1 MSVKIADTIINMVY
15 NSIVKG
21 KFISRPNRFIAYAE
35 INGKEEIC
43 HVKNTGR
50 CRELLIPGADIIL
63 EKSDNPNR
71 KTKFDLV
78 SVYKNGRLINMDSQ
92 APNKIAAELL
102 PKLFPHYIIKSEQK
116 YKNSRFDFYMESEN
130 TKAFVEVKG
139 VTLEKDNIVMFP
151 DAPTERGVKHINE
164 LIYAV
169 ENSYDAYILFIIQLN
184 GVKYLTPNYKTHHE
198 FGETLKLAEQK
209 GVKILAYDCIV
220 KENEITADKPV
231 MVFTENQSNF

>member
-198 FGETLKLAEQK
+198 FGETLKLAEKK

>member
-151 DAPTERGVKHINE
+151 DAPTERGIKHINE

>member
-92 APNKIAAELL
+92 TPNKIAAELL

-116 YKNSRFDFYMESEN
+116 YKNSRFDFYMKSAN
-130 TKAFVEVKG
+130 TKAFVEVKE

-164 LIYAV
+164 LTYAV
-169 ENSYDAYILFIIQLN
+169 ENGYDAYILFIIQLN